1 MHRIVSRSPDR
12 LGSNRGDWI
21 VVIARDTDRTTLL
34 RLTDELTGAVEGVL
48 PAASVRWGVSAPC
61 QHAID
66 LPAAFQ
72 QAQAALS
79 VGSRIGRSRVVF
91 DELGVVRLL
100 FSDTGGFRPAAVR
113 SRGPRFPHRLRHPP
127 GRRPGT
133 LQACFDGDCS
143 QEKASEGHT
152 RPPQDAAL
160 PAQQDR
166 EAGLD
171 LSRHPERIRASLA
184 LEFLALTARPRCRQ
198 LTPRELVQQPC
209 LRVA

>member
-1 MHRIVSRSPDR
+1 VHRIVSRSPDR

-66 LPAAFQ
+66 LPAAFR
-72 QAQAALS
+72 QAQAALT

-143 QEKASEGHT
+143 QEKASEAIPVHHKT
-152 RPPQDAAL
+152 
-160 PAQQDR
+160 
-166 EAGLD
+166 
-171 LSRHPERIRASLA
+171 
-184 LEFLALTARPRCRQ
+184 
-198 LTPRELVQQPC
+198 
-209 LRVA
+209 LRYRLNKIEKPVST